1 MQRIQDAI
9 QQGNVA
15 YIQERITEGFT
26 LNTPLDE
33 FGNTILSEAC
43 KHNKTKIVEFLLSQP
58 GIDVNQSTKNGTSPL
73 YTACSYG
80 NVECVRLLLQRN
92 DLDVNYNNY
101 MTSLMIIC
109 QHFSTTSTG
118 ERGDAFFEMLTLILQ
133 RPDINLDIVFG
144 PDNQTA
150 LEFMLQ
156 TYTRPLTSNDPQ
168 RRRFYITVRERL
180 KAGIML
186 FVEKVNRQKIQQW
199 EAKYKY
205 IYPWFASIL
214 REEGRTRNALLAQ
227 QTTFEQD
234 KKLPTDMHGEIKT
247 HMPEVELQ
255 HKTSLKF

>member
-9 QQGNVA
+9 RQGDVA
-15 YIQERITEGFT
+15 YIQNKITNGFDV
-26 LNTPLDE
+26 NTPLNE
-33 FGNTILSEAC
+33 FGNTILTEAC
-43 KHNKTKIVEFLLSQP
+43 ADNKKEIVEFLLSQP
-58 GIDVNQSTKNGTSPL
+58 EIDVNRPTKNGRSPL
-73 YTACSYG
+73 YIACYYG
-80 NVECVRLLLQRN
+80 NVECVRLLLQRR

-101 MTSLMIIC
+101 MTPLMIIC

-118 ERGDAFFEMLTLILQ
+118 KRGDTYFEMLTLILQ

-156 TYTRPLTSNDPQ
+156 TYTRPLTSNDPK
-168 RRRFYITVRERL
+168 RTRFYITVRERL
-180 KAGIML
+180 LVGIML

-205 IYPWFASIL
+205 IYPWFAAIL

-234 KKLPTDMHGEIKT
+234 KKLPTDMHVEIKT
-247 HMPEVELQ
+247 HMPKVELQ